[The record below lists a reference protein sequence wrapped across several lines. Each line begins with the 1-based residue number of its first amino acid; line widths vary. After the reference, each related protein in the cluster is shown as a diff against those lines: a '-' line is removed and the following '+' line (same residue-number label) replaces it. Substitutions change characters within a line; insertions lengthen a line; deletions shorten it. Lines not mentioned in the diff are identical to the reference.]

1 MLTKTYKPIALRDI
15 PPFYSSVRDGYPGEK
30 TGKIRN
36 TYQTPDQSPAEE
48 FLIALVMI
56 LHKNPEG

>member
-1 MLTKTYKPIALRDI
+1 M
-15 PPFYSSVRDGYPGEK
+15 EE
-30 TGKIRN
+30 IRN
-36 TYQTPDQSPAEE
+36 NYQTPDQGPAEE